1 MPGLLSPR
9 DWDKKSVASS
19 AAPSAG
25 APLFSPLIRRS
36 PSLNDL
42 KEDHDPFNYN
52 SWKGEKDPIREFQ
65 PIDTDEELSPNMQR
79 AHRKNTLPRKSMDV
93 DMELQELSEAN
104 INRMF
109 SPLDNRVNDGL
120 ISSASS
126 AFKKP
131 TPLRNMNSSP
141 LSSSQSDRTPNS
153 INNLGLRNVSRTEN
167 NTPITER
174 ESHPSTD
181 ATLEI
186 SASPY
191 HSQSFPRNDLN
202 NGPHTSCT
210 ISCSA
215 NCPKSPSF
223 KRPIIDSNYHSE
235 VSIDPQSG
243 DYDTLPSDYAP
254 PPGGDW
260 MGSKST
266 FASEMGSDPL
276 DWKGSALTELTLDD
290 LSQVDDEFSKRNSFL
305 DGPRPKKS
313 GSIPSMATSSRAGT
327 PKNRLPSIQDDTS
340 SVASSKIGNTKND
353 LGGVKVLPTM
363 PLGRAMLKKT
373 GSKFLT

>member
-1 MPGLLSPR
+1 
-9 DWDKKSVASS
+9 
-19 AAPSAG
+19 
-25 APLFSPLIRRS
+25 
-36 PSLNDL
+36 
-42 KEDHDPFNYN
+42 
-52 SWKGEKDPIREFQ
+52 
-65 PIDTDEELSPNMQR
+65 
-79 AHRKNTLPRKSMDV
+79 
-93 DMELQELSEAN
+93 
-104 INRMF
+104 
-109 SPLDNRVNDGL
+109 
-120 ISSASS
+120 
-126 AFKKP
+126 
-131 TPLRNMNSSP
+131 MNESP

-153 INNLGLRNVSRTEN
+153 QNNLGLRNVSRTEN

-174 ESHPSTD
+174 ESHPSTQGTD

-202 NGPHTSCT
+202 NGPHTSCSV
-210 ISCSA
+210 SCSI

-223 KRPIIDSNYHSE
+223 QRPSIDSNYQS
-235 VSIDPQSG
+235 SADIDPHSG

-254 PPGGDW
+254 PPDW

-305 DGPRPKKS
+305 DGPRQ
-313 GSIPSMATSSRAGT
+313 GRNASIPSMAASSPRAGT
-327 PKNRLPSIQDDTS
+327 PKGRLASIASIDDTV
-340 SVASSKIGNTKND
+340 SVASSKIGTTKPVKND
-353 LGGVKVLPTM
+353 LGGVKVLPAM